1 MSTPNP
7 IPRSRKEDE
16 DELLDNLPHQGTDND
31 SLVDNL
37 PEGSDDVEG
46 TPTEDTGDETQR
58 NDRRSTEEGVE
69 DRPRSGG
76 SDREDVES
84 P

>member
-7 IPRSRKEDE
+7 TPRPRKEDE
-16 DELLDNLPHQGTDND
+16 DDLLDNLPHRGTTEEEFID
-31 SLVDNL
+31 SL

-69 DRPRSGG
+69 DRPRSRG
-76 SDREDVES
+76 SEREDVES

>member
-7 IPRSRKEDE
+7 TPRPREDQ
-16 DELLDNLPHQGTDND
+16 DPLLDNRPHRGPTEDD
-31 SLVDNL
+31 LIDNL
-37 PEGSDDVEG
+37 PDGSDDAEG

-69 DRPRSGG
+69 DRPRSSG